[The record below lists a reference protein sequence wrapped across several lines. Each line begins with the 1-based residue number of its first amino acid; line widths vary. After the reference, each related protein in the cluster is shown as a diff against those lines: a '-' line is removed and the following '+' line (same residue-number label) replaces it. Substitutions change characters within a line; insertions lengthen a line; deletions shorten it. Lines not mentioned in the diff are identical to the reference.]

1 MRLLATP
8 LLAAAAIGSFP
19 HAGVLVV
26 GHSLGGLRLGMTP
39 AQVTMRWGPN
49 HGVCQGCADRTW
61 YWNYAPFTEKGAG
74 VSFRRG
80 RVAAV
85 FTLWQPSRW
94 RERGGLRI
102 GEDLRRLR
110 ARFKP
115 LRRTACEGYE
125 TLAYRTF
132 GAVTDFYVVG
142 GRIWG
147 FGLRRPGVPPC
158 R

>member
-8 LLAAAAIGSFP
+8 LLAVAAIGSFP

-26 GHSLGGLRLGMTP
+26 GQSLGGLRLGMTP
-39 AQVTMRWGPN
+39 AQVTKRWGPN
-49 HGVCQGCADRTW
+49 HGLCQGCADRTW

-74 VSFRRG
+74 VAFRRG

-115 LRRTACEGYE
+115 LRRTACEGYQ

>member
-1 MRLLATP
+1 MPLLAAS
-8 LLAAAAIGSFP
+8 LLAAAAVGSFP

-26 GHSLGGLRLGMTP
+26 GQSLGGVRLGMPP
-39 AQVTMRWGPN
+39 AQVTQHWGAN
-49 HGVCQGCADRTW
+49 HGICQGCRERTW
-61 YWNYAPFTEKGAG
+61 YYNYAPFTEKGAG

-94 RERGGLRI
+94 RESGGLLM

-115 LRRTACEGYE
+115 LRRTVCDGYQ
-125 TLAYRTF
+125 TLAYRAP
-132 GAVTDFYVVG
+132 GSVTDFYVVD

-147 FGLRRPGVPPC
+147 FGLRRRGVPPC

>member
-8 LLAAAAIGSFP
+8 LLAVAAIGSFP

-26 GHSLGGLRLGMTP
+26 GQSLGGLRLGMTP
-39 AQVTMRWGPN
+39 VQVTKRWGPN
-49 HGVCQGCADRTW
+49 HGLCQGCADRTW

-74 VSFRRG
+74 VAFRRG

-115 LRRTACEGYE
+115 LRRTACEGYQ

>member
-8 LLAAAAIGSFP
+8 LAALAVAGSFP

-26 GHSLGGLRLGMTP
+26 GKSLGGLRLGMTP
-39 AQVTMRWGPN
+39 AQVTKRWGSN
-49 HGVCQGCADRTW
+49 HGVCQGCPDRTW
-61 YWNYAPFTEKGAG
+61 YYNYAPFTEKGAG
-74 VSFRRG
+74 VAFRSG

-94 RERGGLRI
+94 RERSGLLM
-102 GEDLRRLR
+102 GEDLSRLR
-110 ARFKP
+110 ARYKP
-115 LRRTACEGYE
+115 LKHVLCRGYE
-125 TLAYRTF
+125 TFAYRTP
-132 GAVTDFYVVG
+132 GAVTDFYAVE

-147 FGLRRPGVPPC
+147 FGLRRPGVPAC